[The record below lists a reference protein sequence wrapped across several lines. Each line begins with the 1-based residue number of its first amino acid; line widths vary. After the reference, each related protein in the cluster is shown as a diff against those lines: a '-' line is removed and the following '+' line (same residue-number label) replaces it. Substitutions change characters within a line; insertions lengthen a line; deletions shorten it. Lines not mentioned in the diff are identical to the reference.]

1 MILKCL
7 LMSGV
12 MVGLCA
18 CESGR
23 GLAFA
28 EAAVSVLEARGT
40 LKTADAEALRLGSG
54 ILLGPVR
61 PKPQGELSK

>member
-1 MILKCL
+1 
-7 LMSGV
+7 

-28 EAAVSVLEARGT
+28 EAAVSALEARGA
-40 LKTADAEALRLGSG
+40 LKPADAEMLRLGSG
-54 ILLGPVR
+54 ILLGPTM
-61 PKPQGELSK
+61 PKLRGELSK

>member
-7 LMSGV
+7 LMSV
-12 MVGLCA
+12 VIVGLCA

-28 EAAVSVLEARGT
+28 EAAVSVLEARGS
-40 LKTADAEALRLGSG
+40 LKPADAEALRLGSG

-61 PKPQGELSK
+61 PRAQGDPSK